1 MIHFEEHKDSGV
13 ENLRYLEQEET
24 DEGRGYACEVD
35 TNYLDR
41 FLNYPFV
48 GTVDSVTATAPVSDP
63 VAKDMLENMIP
74 EALARDASTV
84 IGSHSPT
91 GRMEE
96 AAVSAYRKY
105 LGNQ

>member
-1 MIHFEEHKDSGV
+1 MIHFEKHKDSGV
-13 ENLRYLEQEET
+13 ENLRYLGQEET
-24 DEGRGYACEVD
+24 DEGRGYTCEVD

-48 GTVDSVTATAPVSDP
+48 GTVDSVTAT
-63 VAKDMLENMIP
+63 DMLENMIP
-74 EALARDASTV
+74 EALARDVSTV
-84 IGSHSPT
+84 LGSHSPT

-96 AAVSAYRKY
+96 DAVSAYQKY